1 MGPDQVINERSRYD
15 GGQRTGLVWKIYIKR
30 SVSLFMTTV
39 YRTFVTKVWADYK
52 LNVKYFTVL
61 LLSAA

>member
-39 YRTFVTKVWADYK
+39 YRTFVTKD
-52 LNVKYFTVL
+52 
-61 LLSAA
+61 

>member
-30 SVSLFMTTV
+30 SVSSFMTTV
-39 YRTFVTKVWADYK
+39 YRTFVTKV
-52 LNVKYFTVL
+52 
-61 LLSAA
+61 